1 MTMQFGRRWRLEI
14 GNRSESI
21 VIENLRVKF
30 EIVKSLDEKPNP
42 AKLSVYNLNRDHMN
56 LLVSKGFNLARLSVG
71 YNELRLLYQG
81 DILKPLTK
89 RDKADWISEFEC
101 SDGGI
106 DYAGARVWTTLQAG
120 ATDAD
125 VLAEATKAMTRTKA
139 GVADL
144 ASARTLPRGKVLMG
158 NARDVVRNVAR
169 NSGADWSIQDG
180 ELLVLPADKVLPG
193 EGFVLSQDSGMI
205 ESPKVSDKGL
215 EVKCLLNPAIRVGG
229 LVRVESMIESYN
241 GDYKV
246 VQVKYVGDTH
256 TADWYC
262 DLVVR
267 GGKFQKVEKPKA
279 SKGKTKKVEGGD
291 DGDI

>member
-1 MTMQFGRRWRLEI
+1 MTIQFGRRWRLEI

-21 VIENLRVKF
+21 AIESLRVKF

-42 AKLSVYNLNRDHMN
+42 AKLSVYNLNRDHMTR
-56 LLVSKGFNLARLSVG
+56 LVSKGFNLARLSVG

-81 DILKPLTK
+81 DILKPSTK
-89 RDKADWISEFEC
+89 RDKADWITEFEC

-106 DYAGARVWTTLQAG
+106 DYAGARVWTTLQSG

-229 LVRVESMIESYN
+229 LVRVVSMIESYN

-256 TADWYC
+256 TADWYS

-279 SKGKTKKVEGGD
+279 SKGKTKKVGGGD
-291 DGDI
+291 DGDV

>member
-291 DGDI
+291 GDI

>member
-1 MTMQFGRRWRLEI
+1 MQFGRRWRLEI

-21 VIENLRVKF
+21 AIETLRIKF

-42 AKLSVYNLNRDHMN
+42 AKLSIYNLNRDHMN
-56 LLVSKGFNLARLSVG
+56 LLVSKRFNLARLSVG

-81 DILKPLTK
+81 DIVKPSTK
-89 RDKADWISEFEC
+89 RDKADWVTEFEC
-101 SDGGI
+101 GDGSI

-125 VLAEATKAMTRTKA
+125 VLAEATKSMTRTRA
-139 GVADL
+139 GIADL

-158 NARDVVRNVAR
+158 NARDVVGNVAR

-180 ELLVLPADKVLPG
+180 ELIVLPPDKVLPG

-205 ESPKVSDKGL
+205 DSPKVSDKGL
-215 EVKCLLNPAIRVGG
+215 EVKCLLNPAIRVGA
-229 LVRVESMIESYN
+229 LVRIESMIEAYN

-246 VQVKYVGDTH
+246 VQAKYVGDTH
-256 TADWYC
+256 APDWFC

-267 GGKFQKVEKPKA
+267 GGQFQKVEKPKA
-279 SKGKTKKVEGGD
+279 STGKTKKVAGGS
-291 DGDI
+291 DGGI